1 MEIIV
6 SILIFMVTVLTGV
19 LVFGRRSSNQ
29 TMASENLKT
38 EFQEQMQTA
47 LTHASDQFL
56 KLAEERFN
64 RLAEAGSHD
73 LQGKKKTLLTSSC
86 KV

>member
-19 LVFGRRSSNQ
+19 LVFGRRNLNQ

-38 EFQEQMQTA
+38 EFQEQVQTA
-47 LTHASDQFL
+47 LAHASDQFL

-73 LQGKKKTLLTSSC
+73 LQGKKDLIDQQL
-86 KV
+86 